1 MAQGRRLSGQTWVAG
16 DHSHDDFCGRESILK
31 VGGAYLPET
40 PQRRKTPKFP
50 DVTDVP
56 DVTDAPDATEATD
69 ADTRC
74 GNNTRCD
81 DGYSNAQ
88 YGSNT
93 SQRRRPYASSAT
105 TSRNRTEGIK
115 PVGELGNDW
124 KELQDLSYA
133 LLFETLKLMILVS
146 MTVVRVSLDLLESI
160 NLWLD
165 EGMPKMLELEP
176 EHKENWKHLHPR

>member
-1 MAQGRRLSGQTWVAG
+1 MAQGRRFSRQNRVAG
-16 DHSHDDFCGRESILK
+16 DHSHDDFWGRESILK

-40 PQRRKTPKFP
+40 PRRRKTPKFP
-50 DVTDVP
+50 DVTDAL
-56 DVTDAPDATEATD
+56 DATEATEATD

-93 SQRRRPYASSAT
+93 SRRRRPYASSAT
-105 TSRNRTEGIK
+105 TSRNRIEGIE

-124 KELQDLSYA
+124 KEL
-133 LLFETLKLMILVS
+133 
-146 MTVVRVSLDLLESI
+146 
-160 NLWLD
+160 
-165 EGMPKMLELEP
+165 
-176 EHKENWKHLHPR
+176 